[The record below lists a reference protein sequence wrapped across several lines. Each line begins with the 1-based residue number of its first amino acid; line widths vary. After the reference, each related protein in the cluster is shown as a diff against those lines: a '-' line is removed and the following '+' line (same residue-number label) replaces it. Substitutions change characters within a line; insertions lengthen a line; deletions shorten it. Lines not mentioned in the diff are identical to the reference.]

1 MARTKAEEKA
11 RRDKIRR
18 DGRALSKYRERL
30 ENTYKSYIQTFDAY
44 AINQRK
50 SREAALGACA
60 LKAIDTVRGLAK
72 ANKLASGSVE
82 YVINE
87 QKLADPDGKIG
98 FHYVVA
104 FKAVGTEKAYNDEEI
119 NKEIMD
125 TFERMMMETDE
136 MFPEEKDDE
145 EAETEGDAERDPG

>member
-18 DGRALSKYRERL
+18 DGRALVKYRERL
-30 ENTYKSYIQTFDAY
+30 ENTRKTYMQTFEAD

-60 LKAIDTVRGLAK
+60 LKAIDAARELAK
-72 ANKLASGSVE
+72 AKKLADGTLDYMVS
-82 YVINE
+82 E
-87 QKLADPDGKIG
+87 QKMMDPDGKIW
-98 FHYVVA
+98 FHCSVA
-104 FKAVGTEKAYNDEEI
+104 FHVTSQERAFSDAEI

-136 MFPEEKDDE
+136 MYPEEKDDE
-145 EAETEGDAERDPG
+145 EAESEGDAERDPG